1 MAKSIE
7 VVAKTIDLAI
17 EKGLAELSLA
27 REDVTV
33 EVLENP
39 KSGFLGF
46 GASPAKILMTVLE
59 DETVEEKKPEKKV
72 EKKAAP
78 APKEKKAEPKKAAP
92 APKEKK
98 VVATSSNADAEEF
111 LKNVLGFITS
121 GATLEKREDE
131 EGNVKLE
138 IVGESLGGI
147 IGRRGET
154 LDALQH
160 LANLVANKGSNE
172 KVRISLDAENYR
184 AKRSESLEKFAQR
197 AAFQA
202 CKYKRNKVL
211 EPMNAYE
218 RHIIHM
224 ALQDM
229 ENISTSSVGTEPNR
243 RVVINYTGPD
253 ARPPRRRYER

>member
-1 MAKSIE
+1 MEAMIKMAKSIE

-59 DETVEEKKPEKKV
+59 DEPVEVKKPEKKF
-72 EKKAAP
+72 E
-78 APKEKKAEPKKAAP
+78 KKAAP

-147 IGRRGET
+147 IGGRGET

-211 EPMNAYE
+211 EQMNAYE